1 MSGLNV
7 VDSSGWLEY
16 LKGSDRADLFAPAA
30 EDQASLIVPIITVYE
45 VYKKFRR
52 ERTERDAQEAI
63 GTMMNGKVVNLDLS
77 LAIDAA
83 KLNLPLAD
91 SIIYAT
97 AQYHQATLWTQD
109 EDFEGLPG
117 VRYFPKV

>member
-16 LKGSDRADLFAPAA
+16 FKGSDRAELFAPAA
-30 EDQASLIVPIITVYE
+30 EDQANLIVPIITVYE

-63 GTMMNGKVVNLDLS
+63 GTMMNGKVVDLDLS

-83 KLNLPLAD
+83 KLDLPLAD

-117 VRYFPKV
+117 VRYFPKQ

>member
-1 MSGLNV
+1 MSRRNV
-7 VDSSGWLEY
+7 VDSSGWLEF
-16 LKGSDRADLFAPAA
+16 LTGSSRSRIFLPAIK
-30 EDQASLIVPIITVYE
+30 DTKNLVVPVISVYE
-45 VYKKFRR
+45 VVKRILR
-52 ERTERDAQEAI
+52 EGDEADARNAI
-63 GTMMNGKVVNLDLS
+63 QAMTLGQTVDIDLS
-77 LAIDAA
+77 LALEAA
-83 KLNLPLAD
+83 RYKLPMAD